1 MGTKV
6 SWSEASAVIRGEAL
20 ARARPAVVAVS
31 GPVGAGK
38 SSLAA
43 RISACVV
50 STDSYLPD
58 YDAVSEH
65 ARDLPE
71 SADLPL
77 LREHLALLG
86 RGLEAPVPVWS
97 FRDHK
102 RVGASRVLPGEIVV
116 VEGLHALHESLHAF
130 THLKVFVEASPATRL
145 RRWEKLEES
154 GERGWGVE
162 AARRYFADHAEPT
175 FARSSASYRAWAD
188 LIVTNESS
196 W

>member
-1 MGTKV
+1 MRV

-20 ARARPAVVAVS
+20 ARARPAVVAVC

-43 RISACVV
+43 RLSSCVV

-58 YDAVSEH
+58 YDKVSEH

-71 SADLPL
+71 SSDLAL
-77 LREHLALLG
+77 LREHLELLG
-86 RGLEAPVPVWS
+86 RGREAVVPVWS

-102 RVGASRVLPGEIVV
+102 RVGAARVLPGEVVV
-116 VEGLHALHESLHAF
+116 VEGLHALHESLHEF
-130 THLKVFVEASPATRL
+130 THLKVFVEASARTRL
-145 RRWEKLEES
+145 GRWEKLEES

-162 AARRYFADHAEPT
+162 EARRYFAEHAEPT
-175 FARSSASYRAWAD
+175 FSRASTAYRGCAD
-188 LIVTNESS
+188 VIVENE
-196 W
+196 